1 VIAWLQ
7 ALGAFLLG
15 LLRALDARAGRAED
29 QAVLAQASVLAEREA
44 REKERAADE
53 ETRDPVSDGD
63 LDERLR
69 DGRF

>member
-1 VIAWLQ
+1 MIALLQ
-7 ALGAFLLG
+7 ALWAFVLG

-29 QAVLAQASVLAEREA
+29 QAALAKASVLAEREA
-44 REKERAADE
+44 REKERAADA

-63 LDERLR
+63 LDQRLR

>member
-1 VIAWLQ
+1 MAWLK
-7 ALGAFLLG
+7 ALGVFLLG

-29 QAVLAQASVLAEREA
+29 QASLAKAGVLAEREA

-63 LDERLR
+63 LDQRLR